1 MLFIFVNG
9 VQCTRFSKKV
19 LIPLVRWMLNYLHII
34 FQKCPPFPRLDIGVG
49 EINFRKWPL
58 LVLHLCGSLR
68 SVEVKLFVE
77 NNFPLLFLKCPL
89 FMLSSYL
96 KIIFDCF
103 SKQVLSSC
111 CLCPSIWCWMSSYL
125 KIIFDCLSKKIVS
138 LCCLYPSMWCRMP
151 SYSKIILDC
160 FSKNVLSSYCLYR
173 SIRWWMP
180 SYLKIIFL

>member
-103 SKQVLSSC
+103 SK
-111 CLCPSIWCWMSSYL
+111 
-125 KIIFDCLSKKIVS
+125 KIVS